1 MGYHGSALGARS
13 GKKRGG
19 GGRNVSIEVRGAG
32 VLDVPAIQRLIN
44 GYAAEGVMLPR
55 SLHSIYGQVRD
66 HLVAVQNGDILGCV
80 ALSIVWEDL
89 AEVRSLAVAKQA
101 QGTGIGTE
109 LVERCVR
116 EARSLGIRRIFTLTF
131 VPDYFRRHG
140 FVVVEKSELPHK
152 IWRECVDCV
161 HFPDCDEVALVLDIG
176 PA

>member
-1 MGYHGSALGARS
+1 M
-13 GKKRGG
+13 
-19 GGRNVSIEVRGAG
+19 SIEVRGAG
-32 VLDVPAIQRLIN
+32 VLDVPAIQQLVN

-66 HLVAVQNGDILGCV
+66 HLVAVRDGEILGCV

-89 AEVRSLAVAKQA
+89 AEVRSLAVVKHA
-101 QGTGIGTE
+101 QGDGIGTE

-116 EARSLGIRRIFTLTF
+116 EARSLGIRRIFALTF
-131 VPDYFRRHG
+131 VPEFFRGHD
-140 FVVVEKSELPHK
+140 FKVVEKSELPHK

-161 HFPDCDEVALVLDIG
+161 HFPDCDEVALVLDIE